1 MDFEPVTPG
10 SLQVRVEGPRLLL
23 EPALGRPAASV
34 ALEPPITLEAAG
46 GSWTIEEVEAVPRHR
61 KAHLSVRDEAGR
73 EVARNWFE
81 GQRQRIEIGSEA
93 LVLESPSLL
102 PFRWSYRIEG
112 LFRARP
118 SLSSFAE
125 RSPGRL
131 RRPFKVE
138 VLPDLAR
145 RPDASLLLAL
155 AAYLAYQDFAST
167 APEAGP

>member
-1 MDFEPVTPG
+1 VLE
-10 SLQVRVEGPRLLL
+10 SPR
-23 EPALGRPAASV
+23 GGPAASI
-34 ALEPPITLEAAG
+34 ALEPPFRLEAAG
-46 GSWTIEEVEAVPRHR
+46 GSWSIEEVEAVPRHR

-81 GQRQRIEIGSEA
+81 GYRQRIEVGSEA
-93 LVLESPSLL
+93 LVLKSPALL
-102 PFRWSYRIEG
+102 PPRWSYRIEG

-118 SLSSFAE
+118 SLASFGD
-125 RSPGRL
+125 RYPQRL

-155 AAYLAYQDFAST
+155 AAYLAYQHFAQSP
-167 APEAGP
+167 AEAGP